1 MLESLKKTIF
11 AGVGATVMSA
21 DAVKTALADLVKKG
35 KLSADDAKAA
45 FDKAAARGEEDA
57 KALYG
62 KAAARGKETLEN
74 LGALAGTKRLEN
86 LEKRVAAIEGK
97 LGVPAPAAET
107 PETAPAP
114 AENEPV
120 PAAEEP
126 KPADGNAA

>member
-1 MLESLKKTIF
+1 MLETLKKTIF

-86 LEKRVAAIEGK
+86 LEKRVAAIEEK
-97 LGVPAPAAET
+97 LGVPAPAPET

-114 AENEPV
+114 AENESV

-126 KPADGNAA
+126 KPADGNEA

>member
-1 MLESLKKTIF
+1 MLETLKKTIF

-86 LEKRVAAIEGK
+86 LEKRVAAIEEK

-114 AENEPV
+114 AENELV